1 MFKRVSNI
9 LTFKINITLIIYRN
23 TPKLYYRKLRAF
35 LRISYD
41 NSIQEIKQIIQ
52 KQTENNKGISIQL
65 DIWSSIDSYGYLGVI
80 MNFIN
85 KDLNPDYRLIGI
97 VELLNFLLILN
108 TNYKYIGFEI
118 LEEAHTGDYIYE
130 IFKNNILIPLE
141 LPLETFNR
149 YLNI

>member
-1 MFKRVSNI
+1 
-9 LTFKINITLIIYRN
+9 
-23 TPKLYYRKLRAF
+23 
-35 LRISYD
+35 
-41 NSIQEIKQIIQ
+41 
-52 KQTENNKGISIQL
+52 
-65 DIWSSIDSYGYLGVI
+65 

-97 VELLNFLLILN
+97 VKLLNFLLILN

-141 LPLETFNR
+141 RPLETIHR